1 VPSGHGFCPLGFR
14 VRKDA
19 RAIEEMANER
29 LHAVMAG
36 FLVPQAT
43 LQRILSVD
51 RYMPMQTQKFSLSL
65 VSGLRQDGWRVDL
78 ISSEPV
84 GLYPSNPRKRVRGF
98 TWQDDQDAWCATT
111 TFTNRMI
118 ARHITRF
125 ISCGRLLLRWA
136 TKSAGPSSRGKVARR
151 MIIVYGGHSPHLLAA
166 VLTASLCR
174 LPVVLIVT
182 DPVSLPLPGD
192 GRLKLLLRRFDR

>member
-43 LQRILSVD
+43 LQQILNVD
-51 RYMPMQTQKFSLSL
+51 RYMPVQTQKLSMSL

-84 GLYPSNPRKRVRGF
+84 SLYPSNPTKRVRGLI
-98 TWQDDQDAWCATT
+98 WQDDREASCATT
-111 TFTNRMI
+111 SFSNRLLS
-118 ARHITRF
+118 RHITRF
-125 ISCGRLLLRWA
+125 VSCLRLLSRWA
-136 TKSAGPSSRGKVARR
+136 AKSRDASRR
-151 MIIVYGGHSPHLLAA
+151 MIIVYGAHSPHLLAA
-166 VLTASLCR
+166 TLAARLYR

-192 GRLKLLLRRFDR
+192 SRLALLLRRI